1 MDNSESRA
9 QDNLSNGAEQQ
20 RNAAS
25 PVATLLSA
33 LLDDITVHT
42 AAAPQPNQSARQFST
57 APLTAV
63 KETIAPTSRTN
74 GEKIVNGESVHANSF
89 PTPNQ
94 NQADNSTTIVAP
106 VVPAQ
111 PPPMSAPPSPQAAEV
126 ASEPPADSHMTNG
139 QPRLSQPLL
148 SQPQLSQSQ
157 LSPQLP
163 NNPPHAESN
172 WQPDRAVLAEA
183 NQSTPAT
190 EPQFTPDPNAEPYQ
204 GDGMAINIKGR
215 ADGVIIEIGRG
226 NWEILNEA
234 LRKRLSQAGGFFRGG
249 NVALD
254 LAERSLQE
262 SDLRLICD
270 VLVAHGMKPALIR
283 TSSDRTFQ
291 SALMLGLAGTLE
303 SSEGRPLETVQAAPS
318 NQESQTHY
326 VYRGALR
333 SGQVLKRRSHILIIG
348 DVNPG
353 SEVIATGDI
362 LIWGRLR
369 GIAHAGV
376 EGDVRAMVAAFDI
389 DPVQLRIAD
398 AVAMGNGGQS
408 EGGYRWVWSRNTEK
422 RPEVARLVNGQ
433 ISIEPWDEAKTGGAP
448 VLKKRR

>member
-1 MDNSESRA
+1 MDNFESGA
-9 QDNLSNGAEQQ
+9 QNSLSNGAEQP

-42 AAAPQPNQSARQFST
+42 AAAPQPNQSARQLPT
-57 APLTAV
+57 APLTAL

-74 GEKIVNGESVHANSF
+74 GEKAHENSF

-94 NQADNSTTIVAP
+94 NQADNGAAIVEP
-106 VVPAQ
+106 KVPAML
-111 PPPMSAPPSPQAAEV
+111 PPVSAPPSPQVAEV
-126 ASEPPADSHMTNG
+126 ASEPPADLRMTNG
-139 QPRLSQPLL
+139 QPLLSQALL
-148 SQPQLSQSQ
+148 SQPQLSNNS
-157 LSPQLP
+157 SPTD
-163 NNPPHAESN
+163 NT

-183 NQSTPAT
+183 NQPTAAT
-190 EPQFTPDPNAEPYQ
+190 DPQFAPEPNAEPYQ

-234 LRKRLSQAGGFFRGG
+234 LRKRLNQAGGFFRGG

-283 TSSDRTFQ
+283 TSPDRTFQ

-303 SSEGRPLETVQAAPS
+303 SNEGRPLETVNAAPS

-398 AVAMGNGGQS
+398 AVAMGNSGQS

>member
-1 MDNSESRA
+1 
-9 QDNLSNGAEQQ
+9 
-20 RNAAS
+20 
-25 PVATLLSA
+25 
-33 LLDDITVHT
+33 
-42 AAAPQPNQSARQFST
+42 
-57 APLTAV
+57 
-63 KETIAPTSRTN
+63 
-74 GEKIVNGESVHANSF
+74 
-89 PTPNQ
+89 
-94 NQADNSTTIVAP
+94 
-106 VVPAQ
+106 
-111 PPPMSAPPSPQAAEV
+111 
-126 ASEPPADSHMTNG
+126 MTNG
-139 QPRLSQPLL
+139 QPLLSQALL
-148 SQPQLSQSQ
+148 SQAQASQPQLS
-157 LSPQLP
+157 
-163 NNPPHAESN
+163 NNPSPTDN
-172 WQPDRAVLAEA
+172 TWQPDRAVLAEA
-183 NQSTPAT
+183 NQPTAAT
-190 EPQFTPDPNAEPYQ
+190 DPQFAPEPNAEPYQ

-234 LRKRLSQAGGFFRGG
+234 LRKRLSQAGGFFCGG

>member
-63 KETIAPTSRTN
+63 KETIVPTSRTN
-74 GEKIVNGESVHANSF
+74 GESVHENSF

-94 NQADNSTTIVAP
+94 NQADNGVAIVEP
-106 VVPAQ
+106 KVPAML
-111 PPPMSAPPSPQAAEV
+111 PPVSAPPSPHVTEV
-126 ASEPPADSHMTNG
+126 TSEPPADLRMTNG
-139 QPRLSQPLL
+139 QPLLSQALL

-157 LSPQLP
+157 LSQPQLS
-163 NNPPHAESN
+163 NNSSPTDN
-172 WQPDRAVLAEA
+172 TWQPVSAVLAEA
-183 NQSTPAT
+183 NQPTAAT
-190 EPQFTPDPNAEPYQ
+190 DPQFAPEPNAEPYQ

-234 LRKRLSQAGGFFRGG
+234 LRKRLNQAGGFFRGG

-270 VLVAHGMKPALIR
+270 VLVADGMKPRLIL
-283 TSSDRTFQ
+283 T
-291 SALMLGLAGTLE
+291 
-303 SSEGRPLETVQAAPS
+303 
-318 NQESQTHY
+318 
-326 VYRGALR
+326 
-333 SGQVLKRRSHILIIG
+333 
-348 DVNPG
+348 
-353 SEVIATGDI
+353 
-362 LIWGRLR
+362 
-369 GIAHAGV
+369 
-376 EGDVRAMVAAFDI
+376 
-389 DPVQLRIAD
+389 
-398 AVAMGNGGQS
+398 
-408 EGGYRWVWSRNTEK
+408 
-422 RPEVARLVNGQ
+422 
-433 ISIEPWDEAKTGGAP
+433 
-448 VLKKRR
+448 